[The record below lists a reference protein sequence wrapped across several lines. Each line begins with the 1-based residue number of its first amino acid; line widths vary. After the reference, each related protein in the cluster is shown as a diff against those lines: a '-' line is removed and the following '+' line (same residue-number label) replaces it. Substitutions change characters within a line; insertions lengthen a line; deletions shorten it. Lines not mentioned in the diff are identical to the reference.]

1 MKISIASLGSRGDAQ
16 PIAAVASALAAR
28 GHEVTFV
35 TTPACAGLLQN
46 TGVRVG
52 VLDGDIREELASADG
67 LRLIASGKKP
77 VSAIRAAR
85 AICARNIDRWWTGIK
100 EETAGSD
107 LFIGETSSLGAMLS
121 LAEASS
127 RPFLW
132 ACMQPLVPT
141 GAFPSPLIA
150 PPQQML
156 PSWGNRLHHF
166 IINQMLWYSTR
177 SFVNKARRNIIGL
190 PPWPL
195 SGPFAKI
202 SRERPPTLLAYSEHL
217 VPRPDDWGDNVT
229 VTGYWFLEKPS
240 GWAPTEALTQFLAA
254 GAPPVYVGFGS
265 MTFPDPQSTMAMIL
279 TALKAV
285 GCRAII
291 AAGWGGLVPDTPSKD
306 VFVLEEAPHDWLF
319 QHVALAVHHGGAG
332 TTASALRAGI
342 PSVIVPFMADQF
354 FWASRL
360 TAIGVSAPALP
371 YSSLTVDG
379 LAHAI
384 RRALTDSAMRRAAAR
399 IGALIR
405 GENGIATAVRII
417 ESVAVLPKPLKAPA
431 PVMDRGAA
439 QGT

>member
-1 MKISIASLGSRGDAQ
+1 LEEIYLKISFASLGSRGDTQ

-35 TTPACAGLLQN
+35 TTPACAGLLQD

-67 LRLIASGKKP
+67 LRLITSGKKP
-77 VSAIRAAR
+77 VAAIRAAR

-100 EETAGSD
+100 QATEGSD
-107 LFIGETSSLGAMLS
+107 LFIGESSSLGAMLS
-121 LAEASS
+121 LAEAGR

-141 GAFPSPLIA
+141 GAFPSPLLA
-150 PPQQML
+150 PPTQPL
-156 PSWGNRLHHF
+156 PSWGNQLHHF
-166 IINQMLWYSTR
+166 IINQILWHSTR
-177 SFVNKARRNIIGL
+177 SFVNNARRNIIGL

-195 SGPFAKI
+195 SGPFAKVQ
-202 SRERPPTLLAYSEHL
+202 SERLPTLLAYSEHL
-217 VPRPDDWGDNVT
+217 VPRPDDWDDHVS
-229 VTGYWFLEKPS
+229 VTGYWFLDKPS
-240 GWAPTEALTQFLAA
+240 GWQPPKALTQFLAA
-254 GAPPVYVGFGS
+254 GEPPVYIGFGS
-265 MTFPDPQSTMAMIL
+265 MIFPDPQSTMAMIL
-279 TALKAV
+279 TALKLV

-306 VFVLEEAPHDWLF
+306 VFVLGEAPHDWLF

-360 TAIGVSAPALP
+360 TSIGVSAPALP
-371 YSSLTVDG
+371 YASLTVDG

-384 RRALTDSAMRRAAAR
+384 RQALTDSAMRRAAAR

-405 GENGIATAVRII
+405 CENGIATAVRII
-417 ESVAVLPKPLKAPA
+417 ESVAMTPHLLKTPSLA
-431 PVMDRGAA
+431 
-439 QGT
+439 